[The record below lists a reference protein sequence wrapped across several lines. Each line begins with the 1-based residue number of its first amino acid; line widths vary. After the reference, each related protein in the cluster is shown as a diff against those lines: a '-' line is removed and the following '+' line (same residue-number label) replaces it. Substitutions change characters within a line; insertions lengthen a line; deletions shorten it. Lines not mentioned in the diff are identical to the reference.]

1 MVPQQQSIPCLI
13 LSFAFFLLYSACNPS
28 SDVQRS
34 SKKVLFYQNAEIGAP
49 NKDYLQHLQS
59 LAKEGHFELDT
70 TSRRTKL
77 NEEVLTDYSS
87 VICYGLQPDSLSA
100 LQSSSLQRY
109 VQAGNGLILAAARQ
123 ASPYV
128 WHWLTQIGTPPA
140 EPQLSN
146 AAFQGWAQDNG
157 RIVRQDS
164 NYTAALQQT
173 DLKAALDFAIGN
185 NRYNLQKVSTPL
197 GPDFNRFTRKVL
209 DDDIFEPME
218 LAVLPDLDVLFIERR
233 GKLKRYNRARKATE
247 LVAEFDVCTAGN
259 YEDGLT
265 GMALDPAYGRSNYYL
280 YIYYSPPCDNP
291 NQYLSRFIYKN
302 DSLHWAS
309 EKVIL
314 KVKVQRE
321 SCCHSAGSIVFGPTG
336 LLYLSTGDNTI
347 SFQSD
352 GFSPIDERPG
362 KYTNDAQKSS
372 ANTHDL
378 RGKILRIQ
386 LEEDGTYRIPDGN
399 LFPKDGSEGRP
410 EIYVMGCRN
419 PFRYTVDPKTE
430 YVYWGD
436 VGPDGSKAGKYG
448 PNAHDEFNQA
458 KAPGNFG
465 WPHFVGDNKAYFD
478 RDFATDEVG
487 APFDPAAPLNDSP
500 NNTGSKI
507 LPPAQPAM
515 IWYPYGVSEEFPTL
529 GAGGRCA
536 MVGPFYNNENL
547 YIGSSSSFPDY
558 YQGKLFIYEWVRN
571 WIKVLTFDENQ
582 ELVQIEPF
590 MPNAKIY
597 GPIEMEFGPEG
608 AMYTLEYG
616 NGYFLNNPQA
626 KLVRTEYAA
635 GNRAPI
641 PQIAVDKAYGAAP
654 HTVAFSAAQSR
665 DYDAGDSLQFSWYF
679 DPDQQVDARGTV
691 VQHTFDEPGVYT
703 VRMQAEDQEGA
714 RGETTTS
721 IQVGNSP
728 PVVALQCNDNQ
739 SFFFPGKSVRYTSN
753 IEDVE
758 DQRSGGIEPQN
769 AAVSLAYVNDPDFV
783 KGVING
789 TQKLPDGSLRY
800 VAGKQLINGSDC
812 RTCHLDDKKSAGP
825 AYIEVAK
832 KYGNDYV
839 IVPELAAKIINGG
852 AGVWGEERM
861 SAHPQLTE
869 EEATQMVQYILSLDD
884 VAPSLPLAGNISFK
898 EHQSLT
904 GAYFLTTAYQDKG
917 AGPIAPIQERAL
929 ITFRAPRLQI
939 EDYPRGDHIWENTFG
954 TNREYVA
961 FAVGDTSFSKIDHID
976 LTNIQQIHF
985 RLAPQKGGIIQLR
998 LGQIDGPI
1006 AGSLKV
1012 PTSSK
1017 NDDWNTFRMSVKNT
1031 AGFHDLYLEYLP
1043 PLGDSRK
1050 MGLFKIDWVEFDLGH

>member
-1 MVPQQQSIPCLI
+1 MIPQQRILFQFTFFAVFCL
-13 LSFAFFLLYSACNPS
+13 LCSACNPTTS
-28 SDVQRS
+28 VQRS
-34 SKKVLFYQNAEIGAP
+34 NKKVLFYQNAAAGAP
-49 NKDYLQHLQS
+49 NKDYLQHLQT
-59 LAKEGHFELDT
+59 LAIEGHFQLDT
-70 TSRRTKL
+70 TSRRSRLT
-77 NEEVLTDYSS
+77 EDYLTDYSTL
-87 VICYGLQPDSLSA
+87 ICYGLQPDSLSP
-100 LQSSSLQRY
+100 LQSSSLERY
-109 VQAGNGLILAAARQ
+109 VQAGNGLILAASKQ

-128 WHWLTQIGTPPA
+128 WHWWTQLATSQ
-140 EPQLSN
+140 EDPQLNN
-146 AAFQGWAQDNG
+146 AAFHGWTQGQG
-157 RIVRQDS
+157 RVILQDS
-164 NYTAALQQT
+164 TYTAALSQA
-173 DLKAALDFAIGN
+173 DLQAAIDFAIDN
-185 NRYNLQKVSTPL
+185 NSYDFQMVTSPL
-197 GPDFNRFTRKVL
+197 GPAFNRFTRKIL
-209 DDDIFEPME
+209 DDDIYEPME

-233 GKLKRYNRARKATE
+233 GKLKRFNRARNRTE

-265 GMALDPAYGRSNYYL
+265 GMALDPAYGRSNDYL

-362 KYTNDAQKSS
+362 HYTNDAQKSS

-386 LEEDGTYRIPDGN
+386 LEEDGTYSIPDGN
-399 LFPKDGSEGRP
+399 LFAKDGSEGRP

-436 VGPDGSKAGKYG
+436 VGPDGSEPGKYG

-465 WPHFVGDNKAYFD
+465 WPHFVGDNKAYND
-478 RDFATDEVG
+478 RDFATGEAG

-515 IWYPYGVSEEFPTL
+515 IWYTYGPSEEFPTL

-536 MVGPFYNNENL
+536 MVGPFYNNEDL
-547 YIGSSSSFPDY
+547 YLGSSSSFPEY
-558 YQGKLFIYEWVRN
+558 YHGKLFIYEWVRN
-571 WIKVLTFDENQ
+571 WIKVLSFDENQ
-582 ELVQIEPF
+582 ELVQIESF
-590 MPNAKIY
+590 MPDSKIY

-626 KLVRTEYAA
+626 KLVRTEYAS
-635 GNRAPI
+635 GNRAPL
-641 PQIAVDKAYGAAP
+641 PQIAADQVYGAAP
-654 HTVAFSAAQSR
+654 LTVTFSAAQSR
-665 DYDAGDSLQFSWYF
+665 DFDVADSLQFAWYF
-679 DPDQQVDARGTV
+679 DQDQQLDATGEE
-691 VQHTFDEPGVYT
+691 VQFTFDEPGVHA
-703 VRMQAEDQEGA
+703 VRMRATDQAGA
-714 RGETTTS
+714 SSETLTN

-728 PVVALQCNDNQ
+728 PVIALQCNNNQ
-739 SFFFPGKSVRYTSN
+739 SFFFPGKGVDYTSS
-753 IEDVE
+753 ISDVE
-758 DQRSGGIEPQN
+758 DQKSGGIEPLN
-769 AAVSLAYVNDPDFV
+769 AAVSLAYVSDPDFV

-800 VAGKQLINGSDC
+800 VAGKRLINASDC

-825 AYIEVAK
+825 AYLDVAK

-869 EEATQMVQYILSLDD
+869 EEAAEMVQYILSLDD
-884 VAPSLPLAGNISFK
+884 VAPSLPLAGSIRFK
-898 EHQSLT
+898 EHESLT

-917 AGPIAPIQERAL
+917 AGAIAPIQERAL
-929 ITFRAPRLQI
+929 LTFRSPRLQI
-939 EDYPRGDHIWENTFG
+939 EDYPRGDHIWQNTFG
-954 TNREYVA
+954 DSRQFTAYA
-961 FAVGDTSFSKIDHID
+961 IGDSSFSKIEHID
-976 LTNIQQIHF
+976 LSGIRKIHF
-985 RLAPQKGGIIQLR
+985 RLDSEKGGTIRLR
-998 LGQIDGPI
+998 LGQLDGPI
-1006 AGSLKV
+1006 VGNLKV
-1012 PTSSK
+1012 PTRPEKS
-1017 NDDWNTFRMSVKNT
+1017 DWSTYTMPINATS
-1031 AGFHDLYLEYLP
+1031 GFHDLFFEYLP
-1043 PLGDSRK
+1043 PLADQRK
-1050 MGLFKIDWVEFDLGH
+1050 IGLFKVDWVEFDLGH